1 MAGYYTNIRERTRAN
16 LNFREILFT
25 GHFIQLAVMSLVP
38 GEDVGL
44 ESYLETDQ
52 FICVEEGNGK
62 AILDGLEYELK
73 PGLAIVIP
81 AGTEHNIIN
90 TSLTNAMKF
99 YTVYIPP
106 DYAAGTIHKTKSQDG
121 SSDEWHT

>member
-1 MAGYYTNIRERTRAN
+1 MAEYYTNIRARTQTN

-44 ESYLETDQ
+44 ETYLETDQ
-52 FICVEEGNGK
+52 FICVEEGSGK

-81 AGTEHNIIN
+81 AGTEHNILN
-90 TSLTNAMKF
+90 TSSTNALKL
-99 YTVYIPP
+99 YTVFIPP

-121 SSDEWHT
+121 SSAA

>member
-1 MAGYYTNIRERTRAN
+1 MVGYYTNIRERTQAN

-38 GEDVGL
+38 GEDMGL
-44 ESYLETDQ
+44 ETYVETDQ

-81 AGTEHNIIN
+81 AGTEYNIIN
-90 TSLTNAMKF
+90 TCSTKALKL
-99 YTVYIPP
+99 YTVFIPP
-106 DYAAGTIHKTKSQDG
+106 DYAAGTIHRTKSE
-121 SSDEWHT
+121 SSSNE